1 VDLTTGRPPRRE
13 TTTKPRRP
21 ASNAKPA
28 DAGPSLFAPPGNWSS
43 PIVDVQEVRGRG
55 SDAVDEVNLPGIE
68 LDVESHHQ
76 TWKTWEPHVRK
87 WTENEGAGTRRYH
100 PDNGMFGIG
109 SARLLAGAIGAIH
122 PRRYVEIGS
131 GFSSAVLLDINEEW
145 RADDPIELT
154 FIEPYPGRLR
164 SILRA
169 RDESACTILEE
180 KVQDVDLEVFAQL
193 QPGDVL
199 FVDSS
204 HVAKTGSDLLRE
216 LFEVLP
222 LLPVGTFVHFHD
234 IFYPFDYPAAWLI
247 DQNRSWNEAYFLRAF
262 LMYNA
267 QFKVHFWSDYLGL
280 FSRDQA
286 HGDQAPSLLPTRS
299 SSIWLERVAP

>member
-1 VDLTTGRPPRRE
+1 
-13 TTTKPRRP
+13 
-21 ASNAKPA
+21 
-28 DAGPSLFAPPGNWSS
+28 
-43 PIVDVQEVRGRG
+43 
-55 SDAVDEVNLPGIE
+55 
-68 LDVESHHQ
+68 
-76 TWKTWEPHVRK
+76 
-87 WTENEGAGTRRYH
+87 
-100 PDNGMFGIG
+100 MFGIG

-145 RADDPIELT
+145 R
-154 FIEPYPGRLR
+154 G
-164 SILRA
+164 
-169 RDESACTILEE
+169 
-180 KVQDVDLEVFAQL
+180 
-193 QPGDVL
+193 
-199 FVDSS
+199 
-204 HVAKTGSDLLRE
+204 LL
-216 LFEVLP
+216 EVLP

-280 FSRDQA
+280 FA
-286 HGDQAPSLLPTRS
+286 GDRARGDRAPSLLPTRS